1 MSSRNGRRLEDRI
14 GDFDDIEGLDRDD
27 VEDESDGRE

>member
-1 MSSRNGRRLEDRI
+1 MSSGNGRRLEDRM

-27 VEDESDGRE
+27 VEDESDGKE

>member
-1 MSSRNGRRLEDRI
+1 MMSSRHGRRL

-27 VEDESDGRE
+27 VEDDSDGRG